1 MELLKRIEELK
12 REILNNPSDSFDTIL
27 NNIPKYTM
35 YGYIRE
41 CNKNNLDRYAL
52 RFGRKRYTYGEF
64 IDLIDRYAKGFAAM
78 GIRKGDRVA
87 LLLPNLPESTI
98 IIYALNKIGAISD
111 NIDPT
116 SKEYRMKY
124 FLEKEKVNAIVCFD
138 KVYETSI
145 KPIEDY
151 IYNELNIDKVL
162 ITKITDS
169 LPMIESAMYRMKF
182 RDEDIVKRVSTSYGN
197 INIFGVDRFLKDSRY
212 QVCYTNPYVENEVAT
227 ICHSSGTTGVPKTI
241 PSTNENVNFIA
252 FQHQIS
258 NIDYSRV
265 KTFLHVLPGFAQFG
279 FSDSMHL
286 GHSLGLEMI
295 EIPIFS
301 QENIIDI
308 LLKTKANCLFGTP
321 SFWLR
326 LLGDDKYNNADLSF
340 LEEAVYGGGTL
351 TITQLAN
358 INRFLISHN
367 AKCLLRTGYGMSEFN
382 GTCILEDPFMSTP
395 GSCGI
400 DLPGG
405 SGIIINPDTMKELSC
420 GELGHLYYSKGSNP
434 VCEFDGEVLHKT
446 INIDGREYID
456 TGDIMKKNARG
467 EYFFEGRASGMISR
481 YDGYKIYPNALENAV
496 TSSSYVEDVMISEYY
511 DESNFGAMPL
521 IYVVLSKESKGI
533 DIKDIIKNI
542 IDNYILSNNNM
553 SFRDIPTKWKV
564 VDELPYTTALK
575 KDYKKIKENGIDGSE
590 ISIVCHETNMGLGY
604 YDIVMPS
611 KGKFL
616 VKRKK
621 EIWE

>member
-12 REILNNPSDSFDTIL
+12 REILNNPSDSFDIIL

-116 SKEYRMKY
+116 SKEDRMKY

-169 LPMIESAMYRMKF
+169 LPMIESAMYRMKY
-182 RDEDIVKRVSTSYGN
+182 RDENIVKRVSTSYGN
-197 INIFGVDRFLKDSRY
+197 INIFGINRFLNDSRY

-252 FQHQIS
+252 FQHQVS

-326 LLGDDKYNNADLSF
+326 LIGSDKYNNADLSF

-405 SGIIINPDTMKELSC
+405 SGIIINPDTMNELSC
-420 GELGHLYYSKGSNP
+420 GEFGHLYYSKGSNP

-456 TGDIMKKNARG
+456 TGDIMKKNVRG

-604 YDIVMPS
+604 YDIVMPT
-611 KGKFL
+611 KGKKL
-616 VKRKK
+616 IKK
-621 EIWE
+621 

>member
-12 REILNNPSDSFDTIL
+12 REILNNPSDSFDIIL

-52 RFGRKRYTYGEF
+52 RFGRKRYTYGVF

-116 SKEYRMKY
+116 SKEDRMKY

-145 KPIEDY
+145 KSIENY

-197 INIFGVDRFLKDSRY
+197 INIFGINRFLNDSRY

-252 FQHQIS
+252 FQHQVS

-326 LLGDDKYNNADLSF
+326 LIGSDKYNNADLSF

-405 SGIIINPDTMKELSC
+405 SGIIINPDTMKELSR
-420 GELGHLYYSKGSNP
+420 GEFGHLYYSKGSNP

-590 ISIVCHETNMGLGY
+590 ISIVCHETNMGLDY
-604 YDIVMPS
+604 YDIVMPT
-611 KGKFL
+611 KGKKL
-616 VKRKK
+616 IKK
-621 EIWE
+621 

>member
-12 REILNNPSDSFDTIL
+12 REILNNPSDSFDIIL

-116 SKEYRMKY
+116 SKEDRMKY

-467 EYFFEGRASGMISR
+467 EYFFEGRVSGMISR

-604 YDIVMPS
+604 YDIVMPT
-611 KGKFL
+611 KGKKL
-616 VKRKK
+616 IKK
-621 EIWE
+621 

>member
-12 REILNNPSDSFDTIL
+12 REILNNPSDSFDIIL

-35 YGYIRE
+35 YGYVRE

-116 SKEYRMKY
+116 SKEDRMKY

-212 QVCYTNPYVENEVAT
+212 QVCYTNPYIENEVAT

-326 LLGDDKYNNADLSF
+326 LIGDDKYNNADLSF

-405 SGIIINPDTMKELSC
+405 SGIIINPDTMKELSR
-420 GELGHLYYSKGSNP
+420 GEFGHLYYSKGSNP

-521 IYVVLSKESKGI
+521 IYVVLTKESKGI

-590 ISIVCHETNMGLGY
+590 ISIVCHETNMGLDY
-604 YDIVMPS
+604 YDIVMPT
-611 KGKFL
+611 KGKKL
-616 VKRKK
+616 IKK
-621 EIWE
+621 

>member
-12 REILNNPSDSFDTIL
+12 REILNNPSDSFDIIL

-116 SKEYRMKY
+116 SKEDRMKY

-145 KPIEDY
+145 KSIENY

-197 INIFGVDRFLKDSRY
+197 INIFGINRFLNDSRY

-252 FQHQIS
+252 FQHQVS

-326 LLGDDKYNNADLSF
+326 LIGGDKYSNADLSF

-590 ISIVCHETNMGLGY
+590 ISIVCHETNMGLDY
-604 YDIVMPS
+604 YDIVMPT
-611 KGKFL
+611 KGKKL
-616 VKRKK
+616 IKK
-621 EIWE
+621 

>member
-12 REILNNPSDSFDTIL
+12 REIQNNPSDSFDIIL

-64 IDLIDRYAKGFAAM
+64 IDLIDKYAKGFTAM
-78 GIRKGDRVA
+78 GIKKGDRVA
-87 LLLPNLPESTI
+87 LLLPNLPESTV

-116 SKEYRMKY
+116 SKEDRMKY

-151 IYNELNIDKVL
+151 IYNELNINKVL

-169 LPMIESAMYRMKF
+169 LSMIESTMYRMKF

-326 LLGDDKYNNADLSF
+326 LIGSDKYSNADLSF

-351 TITQLAN
+351 TIMQLAN

-382 GTCILEDPFMSTP
+382 GTCILEDPFLSTP

-405 SGIIINPDTMKELSC
+405 SGIIIDPDTMKELGS
-420 GELGHLYYSKGSNP
+420 EESGHLYYSKGSNP

-456 TGDIMKKNARG
+456 TGDIMKKNTRG

-481 YDGYKIYPNALENAV
+481 YDGYKIYPNTLENAV

-533 DIKDIIKNI
+533 DIKDIIKCI

-553 SFRDIPTKWKV
+553 SFRDIPTKWRI

-575 KDYKKIKENGIDGSE
+575 KDYKKIKEDGIDGSE

-616 VKRKK
+616 VKSK
-621 EIWE
+621 

>member
-1 MELLKRIEELK
+1 MELLKRIKELK
-12 REILNNPSDSFDTIL
+12 REILNNPSDSFDIIL

-116 SKEYRMKY
+116 SKEDRMKY

-169 LPMIESAMYRMKF
+169 LSMIESAMYKMKF

-326 LLGDDKYNNADLSF
+326 LIGDDKYNNADLSF

-358 INRFLISHN
+358 INRFLILHN

-405 SGIIINPDTMKELSC
+405 SGIIINPDTMKELSR

-456 TGDIMKKNARG
+456 TGDIMKKNVRG

-604 YDIVMPS
+604 YDIVMPT
-611 KGKFL
+611 KGKKL
-616 VKRKK
+616 IKK
-621 EIWE
+621 

>member
-12 REILNNPSDSFDTIL
+12 REILNNPSDSFDIIL

-116 SKEYRMKY
+116 SKEDRMKY

-169 LPMIESAMYRMKF
+169 LPMIESAMYRMKY
-182 RDEDIVKRVSTSYGN
+182 RDENIVKRVSTSYGN
-197 INIFGVDRFLKDSRY
+197 INIFGINRFLNDSRY

-326 LLGDDKYNNADLSF
+326 LIGGDKYNNADLSF

-358 INRFLISHN
+358 INRFLILHN

-405 SGIIINPDTMKELSC
+405 SGIIINPDTMKELSR
-420 GELGHLYYSKGSNP
+420 GEFGHLYYSKGSNP

-521 IYVVLSKESKGI
+521 IYIVLSKESKGI

-590 ISIVCHETNMGLGY
+590 ISIVCHETNMGLDY
-604 YDIVMPS
+604 YDIVMPT
-611 KGKFL
+611 KGKKL
-616 VKRKK
+616 IKK
-621 EIWE
+621 

>member
-12 REILNNPSDSFDTIL
+12 REILNNPSDSFDIIL

-98 IIYALNKIGAISD
+98 IIYSLNKIGAISD

-116 SKEYRMKY
+116 SKEDRMKY

-169 LPMIESAMYRMKF
+169 LSMIESAMYRMKY
-182 RDEDIVKRVSTSYGN
+182 RDENIVKRVSTSYGN
-197 INIFGVDRFLKDSRY
+197 INIFGINRFLNDSRY

-326 LLGDDKYNNADLSF
+326 LIGGDKYNNADLSF

-405 SGIIINPDTMKELSC
+405 SGIIINPDTMNELSC
-420 GELGHLYYSKGSNP
+420 GEFGHLYYSKGSNP

-456 TGDIMKKNARG
+456 TGDIMKKNVRG

-604 YDIVMPS
+604 YDIVMPT
-611 KGKFL
+611 KGKKL
-616 VKRKK
+616 IKK
-621 EIWE
+621 

>member
-12 REILNNPSDSFDTIL
+12 REILNNPSDSFDIIL

-116 SKEYRMKY
+116 SKEDRMKY

-145 KPIEDY
+145 KSIEDY

-169 LPMIESAMYRMKF
+169 LPMIESAMYRMKY
-182 RDEDIVKRVSTSYGN
+182 RDENIVKRVSTSYGN
-197 INIFGVDRFLKDSRY
+197 INIFGINRFLNDSRY

-326 LLGDDKYNNADLSF
+326 LIGSDKYNNADLSF

-405 SGIIINPDTMKELSC
+405 SGIIINPDTMNELSC
-420 GELGHLYYSKGSNP
+420 GEFGHLYYSKGSNP

-456 TGDIMKKNARG
+456 TGDIMKKNVRG

-604 YDIVMPS
+604 YDIVMPT
-611 KGKFL
+611 KGKKL
-616 VKRKK
+616 IKK
-621 EIWE
+621 

>member
-12 REILNNPSDSFDTIL
+12 REILNNPSDSFDIIL

-98 IIYALNKIGAISD
+98 IIYALNRIGAISD

-116 SKEYRMKY
+116 SKEDRMKY

-351 TITQLAN
+351 TITQFAN

-604 YDIVMPS
+604 YDIVMPT
-611 KGKFL
+611 KGKKL
-616 VKRKK
+616 IKK
-621 EIWE
+621 

>member
-12 REILNNPSDSFDTIL
+12 REILNNPSDSFDIIL

-35 YGYIRE
+35 YGYVRE

-116 SKEYRMKY
+116 SKEDRMKY

-197 INIFGVDRFLKDSRY
+197 INIFGINRFLNDSRY

-326 LLGDDKYNNADLSF
+326 LIGDDKYNNADLSF

-405 SGIIINPDTMKELSC
+405 SGIIINPDTMKELSR
-420 GELGHLYYSKGSNP
+420 GEFGHLYYSKGSNP

-590 ISIVCHETNMGLGY
+590 ISIVCHETNMGLDY
-604 YDIVMPS
+604 YDIVMPT
-611 KGKFL
+611 KGKKL
-616 VKRKK
+616 IKK
-621 EIWE
+621 

>member
-12 REILNNPSDSFDTIL
+12 REILNNPSDSFDIIL

-98 IIYALNKIGAISD
+98 IIYALNRIGAISD

-116 SKEYRMKY
+116 SKEDRMKY

-351 TITQLAN
+351 TITQFAN

-611 KGKFL
+611 KGKKL
-616 VKRKK
+616 IKK
-621 EIWE
+621 

>member
-12 REILNNPSDSFDTIL
+12 REILNNPSDSFDIIL

-35 YGYIRE
+35 YGYVRE

-87 LLLPNLPESTI
+87 LLLPNLPVSTI

-116 SKEYRMKY
+116 SKEDRMKY

-212 QVCYTNPYVENEVAT
+212 QVCYTNPYIENEVAT

-326 LLGDDKYNNADLSF
+326 LIGDDKYNNADLSF

-405 SGIIINPDTMKELSC
+405 SGIIINPDTMKELSR
-420 GELGHLYYSKGSNP
+420 GEFGHLYYSKGSNP

-590 ISIVCHETNMGLGY
+590 ISIVCHETNMGLDY
-604 YDIVMPS
+604 YDIVMPT
-611 KGKFL
+611 KGKKL
-616 VKRKK
+616 IKK
-621 EIWE
+621 

>member
-12 REILNNPSDSFDTIL
+12 REIQNNPSDSFDIIL

-35 YGYIRE
+35 YGYVRE

-116 SKEYRMKY
+116 SKEDRMKY

-145 KPIEDY
+145 KSIENY

-169 LPMIESAMYRMKF
+169 LPMIESAMYRMKCW
-182 RDEDIVKRVSTSYGN
+182 DEDIVKRVSTSYGN
-197 INIFGVDRFLKDSRY
+197 INIFGINRFLNDSRY

-252 FQHQIS
+252 FQHQVS

-326 LLGDDKYNNADLSF
+326 LIGSDKYSNADLSF

-590 ISIVCHETNMGLGY
+590 ISIVCHETNMGLDY
-604 YDIVMPS
+604 YDIVMPT
-611 KGKFL
+611 KGKKL
-616 VKRKK
+616 IKK
-621 EIWE
+621 

>member
-496 TSSSYVEDVMISEYY
+496 TSSSYVEDAMISEYY

-604 YDIVMPS
+604 YDIVMPT
-611 KGKFL
+611 KGKKL
-616 VKRKK
+616 IKK
-621 EIWE
+621 

>member
-12 REILNNPSDSFDTIL
+12 REILNNPSDSFDIIL

-52 RFGRKRYTYGEF
+52 RFGRKRYTYREF

-116 SKEYRMKY
+116 SKEDRMKY

-145 KPIEDY
+145 KSIENY

-197 INIFGVDRFLKDSRY
+197 INIFGINRFLNDSRY

-252 FQHQIS
+252 FQHQVS

-326 LLGDDKYNNADLSF
+326 LIGSDKYSNADLSF

-590 ISIVCHETNMGLGY
+590 ISIVCHETNMGLDY
-604 YDIVMPS
+604 YDIVMPT
-611 KGKFL
+611 KGKKL
-616 VKRKK
+616 IKK
-621 EIWE
+621 

>member
-12 REILNNPSDSFDTIL
+12 REILNNPSDSFDIIL

-116 SKEYRMKY
+116 SKEDRMKY

-169 LPMIESAMYRMKF
+169 LSMIESAMYKMKF

-197 INIFGVDRFLKDSRY
+197 INIFGINRFLNDSRY

-326 LLGDDKYNNADLSF
+326 LIGGDKYNNADLSF

-358 INRFLISHN
+358 INRFLILHN

-405 SGIIINPDTMKELSC
+405 SGIIINPDTMNELSC

-456 TGDIMKKNARG
+456 TGDIIKKNARG

-604 YDIVMPS
+604 YDIVMPT
-611 KGKFL
+611 KGKKL
-616 VKRKK
+616 IKK
-621 EIWE
+621 

>member
-1 MELLKRIEELK
+1 
-12 REILNNPSDSFDTIL
+12 
-27 NNIPKYTM
+27 M

-116 SKEYRMKY
+116 SKEDRMKY

-145 KPIEDY
+145 KSIENY

-197 INIFGVDRFLKDSRY
+197 INIFGINRFLNDSRY

-252 FQHQIS
+252 FQHQVS

-326 LLGDDKYNNADLSF
+326 LIGSDKYNNADLSF

-405 SGIIINPDTMKELSC
+405 SGIIINPDTMNELSC

-590 ISIVCHETNMGLGY
+590 ISIVCHETNMGLDY
-604 YDIVMPS
+604 YDIVMPT
-611 KGKFL
+611 KGKKL
-616 VKRKK
+616 IKK
-621 EIWE
+621 

>member
-1 MELLKRIEELK
+1 MELLKRIEEIK
-12 REILNNPSDSFDTIL
+12 REIQNNPSDSFDIIL

-41 CNKNNLDRYAL
+41 CNKNNLDKYAL

-78 GIRKGDRVA
+78 GIRKGDRVV

-116 SKEYRMKY
+116 SKEDRMKY

-151 IYNELNIDKVL
+151 IYNELNINKVL

-169 LPMIESAMYRMKF
+169 LPMFESAMYRMKF
-182 RDEDIVKRVSTSYGN
+182 KDEDIVKRVSTSYGN

-326 LLGDDKYNNADLSF
+326 LIGSDKYNNADLSF

-395 GSCGI
+395 GSCGN

-405 SGIIINPDTMKELSC
+405 SGIIIDPDTMKEVDS
-420 GELGHLYYSKGSNP
+420 GELGHLYYSKGSNS

-456 TGDIMKKNARG
+456 TGDIMKKNTRG

-511 DESNFGAMPL
+511 DENNFGAMPL
-521 IYVVLSKESKGI
+521 IYVVLSKDSKGI
-533 DIKDIIKNI
+533 DIKDIIKSI

-575 KDYKKIKENGIDGSE
+575 KDYKKIKEDGIDGSE

-611 KGKFL
+611 KGKKL
-616 VKRKK
+616 IKK
-621 EIWE
+621 

>member
-1 MELLKRIEELK
+1 MELLKRIKELK
-12 REILNNPSDSFDTIL
+12 REILNNPSDSFDIIL

-116 SKEYRMKY
+116 SKEDRMKY

-169 LPMIESAMYRMKF
+169 LPMIESAMYRMKY
-182 RDEDIVKRVSTSYGN
+182 RDENIVKRVSTSYGN
-197 INIFGVDRFLKDSRY
+197 INIFGINRFLNDSRY

-326 LLGDDKYNNADLSF
+326 LIGSDKYNNADLSF

-405 SGIIINPDTMKELSC
+405 SGIIINPDTMNELSC
-420 GELGHLYYSKGSNP
+420 GEFGHLYYSKGSNP

-456 TGDIMKKNARG
+456 TGDIMKKNVRG

-604 YDIVMPS
+604 YDIVMPT
-611 KGKFL
+611 KGKKL
-616 VKRKK
+616 IKK
-621 EIWE
+621 

>member
-12 REILNNPSDSFDTIL
+12 REILNNPSDSFDIIL

-116 SKEYRMKY
+116 SKEDRMKY

-145 KPIEDY
+145 KSIENY

-197 INIFGVDRFLKDSRY
+197 INIFGINRFLNDSRY
-212 QVCYTNPYVENEVAT
+212 QGCYTNPYVENEVAT

-252 FQHQIS
+252 FQHQVS

-326 LLGDDKYNNADLSF
+326 LIGSDKYSNADLSF

-590 ISIVCHETNMGLGY
+590 ISIVCHETNMGLDY
-604 YDIVMPS
+604 YDIVMPT
-611 KGKFL
+611 KGKKL
-616 VKRKK
+616 IKK
-621 EIWE
+621 

>member
-12 REILNNPSDSFDTIL
+12 REILNNPSDSFDIIL

-116 SKEYRMKY
+116 SKEDRMKY

-169 LPMIESAMYRMKF
+169 LSMIESAMYKMKF

-197 INIFGVDRFLKDSRY
+197 INIFGINRFLNDSRY

-326 LLGDDKYNNADLSF
+326 LIGGDKYNNADLSF

-405 SGIIINPDTMKELSC
+405 NGIIIDPDTMKELSC
-420 GELGHLYYSKGSNP
+420 GEFGHLYYSKGSNP

-456 TGDIMKKNARG
+456 TGDIMKKNVRG

-604 YDIVMPS
+604 YDIVMPT
-611 KGKFL
+611 KGKKL
-616 VKRKK
+616 IKK
-621 EIWE
+621 

>member
-12 REILNNPSDSFDTIL
+12 REILNNPSDSFDIIL

-116 SKEYRMKY
+116 SKEDRMKY

-326 LLGDDKYNNADLSF
+326 LIGGDKYNNADLSF

-405 SGIIINPDTMKELSC
+405 SGIIINPDTMNELSC

-590 ISIVCHETNMGLGY
+590 ISIVCHETNMGLDY
-604 YDIVMPS
+604 YDIVMPT
-611 KGKFL
+611 KGKKL
-616 VKRKK
+616 IKK
-621 EIWE
+621 

>member
-12 REILNNPSDSFDTIL
+12 REIQNNPSDSFDIIL

-35 YGYIRE
+35 YGYVRE

-116 SKEYRMKY
+116 SKEDRMKY

-145 KPIEDY
+145 KSIENY

-197 INIFGVDRFLKDSRY
+197 INIFGINRFLNDSRY

-252 FQHQIS
+252 FQHQVS

-326 LLGDDKYNNADLSF
+326 LIGSDKYNNADLSF

-405 SGIIINPDTMKELSC
+405 SGIIINPDTMNELSC
-420 GELGHLYYSKGSNP
+420 GEFGHLYYSKGSNP

-456 TGDIMKKNARG
+456 TGDIMKKNVRG

-604 YDIVMPS
+604 YDIVMPT
-611 KGKFL
+611 KGKKL
-616 VKRKK
+616 IKK
-621 EIWE
+621 

>member
-12 REILNNPSDSFDTIL
+12 REILNNPSDSFDIIL

-35 YGYIRE
+35 YGYVRE

-87 LLLPNLPESTI
+87 LLLPNLPEFTI

-116 SKEYRMKY
+116 SKEDRMKY

-212 QVCYTNPYVENEVAT
+212 QVCYTNPYIENEVAT

-326 LLGDDKYNNADLSF
+326 LIGDDKYNNADLSF

-405 SGIIINPDTMKELSC
+405 SGIIINPDTMKELSR
-420 GELGHLYYSKGSNP
+420 GEFGHLYYSKGSNP

-590 ISIVCHETNMGLGY
+590 ISIVCHETNMGLDY
-604 YDIVMPS
+604 YDIVMPT
-611 KGKFL
+611 KGKKL
-616 VKRKK
+616 IKK
-621 EIWE
+621 

>member
-12 REILNNPSDSFDTIL
+12 REILNNPSDSFDIIL

-35 YGYIRE
+35 YGYVRE

-116 SKEYRMKY
+116 SKEDRMKY

-326 LLGDDKYNNADLSF
+326 LIGDDKYNNADLSF

-405 SGIIINPDTMKELSC
+405 SGIIINPDTMKELSR
-420 GELGHLYYSKGSNP
+420 GEFGHLYYSKGSNP

-521 IYVVLSKESKGI
+521 IYVVLSKESKSI

-553 SFRDIPTKWKV
+553 SFRNIPTKWKV

-604 YDIVMPS
+604 YDIVMPT
-611 KGKFL
+611 KGKKL
-616 VKRKK
+616 IKK
-621 EIWE
+621 

>member
-12 REILNNPSDSFDTIL
+12 REILNNPSDSFDIIL

-64 IDLIDRYAKGFAAM
+64 IDLIDRYAKGFAAV

-116 SKEYRMKY
+116 SKEDRMKY

-169 LPMIESAMYRMKF
+169 LPMIESAMYRMKY
-182 RDEDIVKRVSTSYGN
+182 RDENIVKRVSTSYGN
-197 INIFGVDRFLKDSRY
+197 INIFGINRFLNDSRY

-326 LLGDDKYNNADLSF
+326 LIGSDKYSNADLSF

-405 SGIIINPDTMKELSC
+405 SGIIINPDTMNELSC

-496 TSSSYVEDVMISEYY
+496 TSSSYVEDAMVSEYY

-590 ISIVCHETNMGLGY
+590 ISIVCHETNMGLDY
-604 YDIVMPS
+604 YDIVMPT
-611 KGKFL
+611 KGKKL
-616 VKRKK
+616 IKK
-621 EIWE
+621 

>member
-12 REILNNPSDSFDTIL
+12 REILNNPSDSFDIIL

-116 SKEYRMKY
+116 SKEDRMKY

-138 KVYETSI
+138 KVYETGV
-145 KPIEDY
+145 KPIEEY

-197 INIFGVDRFLKDSRY
+197 INIFGINRFLNDSRY

-252 FQHQIS
+252 FQHQVS

-326 LLGDDKYNNADLSF
+326 LIGSDKYSNADLSF

-590 ISIVCHETNMGLGY
+590 ISIVCHETNMGLDY
-604 YDIVMPS
+604 YDIVMPT
-611 KGKFL
+611 KGKKL
-616 VKRKK
+616 IKK
-621 EIWE
+621 

>member
-12 REILNNPSDSFDTIL
+12 REILNNPSDSFDIIL

-35 YGYIRE
+35 YGYVRE

-116 SKEYRMKY
+116 SKEDRMKY

-212 QVCYTNPYVENEVAT
+212 QVCYTNPYIENEVAT

-326 LLGDDKYNNADLSF
+326 LIGDDKYNNADLSF

-405 SGIIINPDTMKELSC
+405 SGIIINPDTMKELSR
-420 GELGHLYYSKGSNP
+420 GEFGHLYYSKGSNP

-521 IYVVLSKESKGI
+521 IYIVLSKESKGI

-604 YDIVMPS
+604 YDIVMPT
-611 KGKFL
+611 KGKKL
-616 VKRKK
+616 IKK
-621 EIWE
+621 

>member
-12 REILNNPSDSFDTIL
+12 REIQNNPSDSFDIIL

-35 YGYIRE
+35 YGYVRE

-116 SKEYRMKY
+116 SKEDRMKY

-145 KPIEDY
+145 KSIENY

-197 INIFGVDRFLKDSRY
+197 INIFGINRFLNDSRY

-252 FQHQIS
+252 FQHQVS

-326 LLGDDKYNNADLSF
+326 LIGGDKYNNADLSF

-405 SGIIINPDTMKELSC
+405 SGIIINPDTMNELSC

-434 VCEFDGEVLHKT
+434 VCEFDGKVLHKT

-496 TSSSYVEDVMISEYY
+496 TSSSYVEDAMISEYY

-604 YDIVMPS
+604 YDIVMPT
-611 KGKFL
+611 KGKKL
-616 VKRKK
+616 IKK
-621 EIWE
+621 

>member
-12 REILNNPSDSFDTIL
+12 REILNNPSDSFDIIL

-116 SKEYRMKY
+116 SKEDRMKY

-145 KPIEDY
+145 KSIENY

-197 INIFGVDRFLKDSRY
+197 INIFGINRFLNDSRY

-326 LLGDDKYNNADLSF
+326 LIGSDKYSNADLSF

-590 ISIVCHETNMGLGY
+590 ISIVCHETNMGLDY
-604 YDIVMPS
+604 YDIVMPT
-611 KGKFL
+611 KGKKL
-616 VKRKK
+616 IKK
-621 EIWE
+621 

>member
-12 REILNNPSDSFDTIL
+12 REILNNPSDSFDIIL

-35 YGYIRE
+35 YGYVRE

-116 SKEYRMKY
+116 SKEDRMKY

-212 QVCYTNPYVENEVAT
+212 QVCYTNPYIENEVAT

-326 LLGDDKYNNADLSF
+326 LIGDDKYNNADLSF

-405 SGIIINPDTMKELSC
+405 SGIIINPDTMNELSC

-590 ISIVCHETNMGLGY
+590 ISIVCHETNMGLDY
-604 YDIVMPS
+604 YDIVMPT
-611 KGKFL
+611 KGKKL
-616 VKRKK
+616 IKK
-621 EIWE
+621 

>member
-12 REILNNPSDSFDTIL
+12 REILNNPSDSFDIIL

-116 SKEYRMKY
+116 SKEDRMKY

-145 KPIEDY
+145 KSIENY

-197 INIFGVDRFLKDSRY
+197 INIFGINRFLNDSRY

-252 FQHQIS
+252 FQHQVS

-326 LLGDDKYNNADLSF
+326 LIGSDKYNNADLSF

-405 SGIIINPDTMKELSC
+405 SGIIINPDTMNELSC

-434 VCEFDGEVLHKT
+434 VCEFDGEVLYKT

-590 ISIVCHETNMGLGY
+590 ISIVCHETNMGLDY
-604 YDIVMPS
+604 YDIVMPT
-611 KGKFL
+611 KGKKL
-616 VKRKK
+616 IKK
-621 EIWE
+621 

>member
-12 REILNNPSDSFDTIL
+12 REILNNPSDSFDIIL

-116 SKEYRMKY
+116 SKEDRMKY

-169 LPMIESAMYRMKF
+169 LPMIESAMYRMKY
-182 RDEDIVKRVSTSYGN
+182 RDENIVKRVSTSYGN
-197 INIFGVDRFLKDSRY
+197 INIFGINRFLNDSRY

-326 LLGDDKYNNADLSF
+326 LIGGDKYNNADLSF

-358 INRFLISHN
+358 INRFLILHN

-405 SGIIINPDTMKELSC
+405 SGIIINPDTMKELSR
-420 GELGHLYYSKGSNP
+420 GEFGHLYYSKGSNP

-590 ISIVCHETNMGLGY
+590 ISIVCHETNMGLDY
-604 YDIVMPS
+604 YDIVMPT
-611 KGKFL
+611 KGKKL
-616 VKRKK
+616 IKK
-621 EIWE
+621 

>member
-12 REILNNPSDSFDTIL
+12 REILNNPSDSFDIIL

-116 SKEYRMKY
+116 SKEDRMKY

-326 LLGDDKYNNADLSF
+326 LIGSDKYNNADLSF

-405 SGIIINPDTMKELSC
+405 SGIIINPDTMKELSR
-420 GELGHLYYSKGSNP
+420 GEFGHLYYSKGSNP

-590 ISIVCHETNMGLGY
+590 ISIVCHETNMGLDY
-604 YDIVMPS
+604 YDIVMPT
-611 KGKFL
+611 KGKKL
-616 VKRKK
+616 IKK
-621 EIWE
+621 

>member
-12 REILNNPSDSFDTIL
+12 REIQNNPSDSFDIIL

-35 YGYIRE
+35 YGYVRE

-116 SKEYRMKY
+116 SKEDRMKY

-212 QVCYTNPYVENEVAT
+212 QVCYTNPYIENEVAT

-326 LLGDDKYNNADLSF
+326 LIGSDKYNNADLSF

-405 SGIIINPDTMKELSC
+405 SGIIINPDTMKELSR
-420 GELGHLYYSKGSNP
+420 GEFGHLYYSKGSNP

-590 ISIVCHETNMGLGY
+590 ISIVCHETNMGLDY
-604 YDIVMPS
+604 YDIVMPT
-611 KGKFL
+611 KGKKL
-616 VKRKK
+616 IKK
-621 EIWE
+621 

>member
-12 REILNNPSDSFDTIL
+12 REILNNPSDSFDIIL

-116 SKEYRMKY
+116 SKEDRMKY

-169 LPMIESAMYRMKF
+169 LPMIESAMYRMKY
-182 RDEDIVKRVSTSYGN
+182 RDENIVKRVSTSYGN
-197 INIFGVDRFLKDSRY
+197 INIFGINRFLNDSRY

-326 LLGDDKYNNADLSF
+326 LIGGDKYNNADLSF

-405 SGIIINPDTMKELSC
+405 SGIIINPDTMNELSC
-420 GELGHLYYSKGSNP
+420 GEFGHLYYSKGSNP

-456 TGDIMKKNARG
+456 TGDIMKKNVRG

-604 YDIVMPS
+604 YDIVMPT
-611 KGKFL
+611 KGKKL
-616 VKRKK
+616 IKK
-621 EIWE
+621 

>member
-12 REILNNPSDSFDTIL
+12 REILNNPSDSFDIIL
-27 NNIPKYTM
+27 DNIPKYTM

-116 SKEYRMKY
+116 SKEDRMKY

-138 KVYETSI
+138 KVYEASI

-326 LLGDDKYNNADLSF
+326 LIGDDKYNNADLSF

-496 TSSSYVEDVMISEYY
+496 TSSSYVEDAMISEYY

-604 YDIVMPS
+604 YDIVMPT
-611 KGKFL
+611 KGKKL
-616 VKRKK
+616 IKK
-621 EIWE
+621 

>member
-12 REILNNPSDSFDTIL
+12 REILNNPSDSFDIIL

-116 SKEYRMKY
+116 SKEDRMKY

-169 LPMIESAMYRMKF
+169 LPMIESAMYRMKY
-182 RDEDIVKRVSTSYGN
+182 RDENIVKRVSTSYGN
-197 INIFGVDRFLKDSRY
+197 INIFGINRFLNDSRY

-326 LLGDDKYNNADLSF
+326 LIGSDKYNNADLSF

-405 SGIIINPDTMKELSC
+405 SGIIINPDTMKELSR
-420 GELGHLYYSKGSNP
+420 GEFGHLYYSKGSNP

-496 TSSSYVEDVMISEYY
+496 TSSSYVEDAMVSEYY

-590 ISIVCHETNMGLGY
+590 ISIVCHETNMGLDY
-604 YDIVMPS
+604 YDIVMPT
-611 KGKFL
+611 KGKKL
-616 VKRKK
+616 IKK
-621 EIWE
+621 